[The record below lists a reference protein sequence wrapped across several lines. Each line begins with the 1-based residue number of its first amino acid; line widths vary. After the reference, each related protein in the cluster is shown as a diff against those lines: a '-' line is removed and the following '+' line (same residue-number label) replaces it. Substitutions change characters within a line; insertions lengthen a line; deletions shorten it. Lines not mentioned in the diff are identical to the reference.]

1 MLRKNF
7 KISLAYFLSQ
17 HRNIISKSNQTFKV
31 TITHSLLLSANLP
44 PAALQELLSAVLQDS
59 RSRELI
65 IPTLSVA
72 ILNKKM

>member
-31 TITHSLLLSANLP
+31 AIFTHSLLLSANLP
-44 PAALQELLSAVLQDS
+44 PSALQELFSAVLQDS
-59 RSRELI
+59 RSRELV

-72 ILNKKM
+72 IE